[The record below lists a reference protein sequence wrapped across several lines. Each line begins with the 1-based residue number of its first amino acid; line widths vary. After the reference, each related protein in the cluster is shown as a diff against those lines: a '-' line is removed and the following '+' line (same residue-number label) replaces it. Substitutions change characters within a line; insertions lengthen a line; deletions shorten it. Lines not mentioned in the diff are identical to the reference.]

1 MSEKSARVR
10 RRAAATT
17 SVFVLAA
24 AGVATFGAVP
34 ASAAPP
40 SAAPPSAQV
49 AGTSSATASGSTAG
63 KSGASDHYI
72 NYVAP
77 RAEAFTDA
85 SDDQAVADLGGGAS
99 ARKAIS
105 DTAFERAKE
114 NDQKH
119 AQGNPVAAEQLAKT
133 EAQAVQTG
141 ESPKNLK
148 HADSTQQAKLLTIL
162 VEFDG
167 TEDFSGLQVPTGFG
181 ATDCKPGDVQGPTL
195 HNNIPDPAGAAHKDN
210 NTMWVPDF
218 SSDFYNRMLFS
229 DEGITE
235 RVRTDLTGLDGQP
248 GFDIS
253 GHTMKKM
260 YEEMS
265 RGAYSLSGEATAWV
279 KVPHSEGYYGAT
291 VCHLD
296 PATGKYKA
304 GPMQDMQG
312 HPDNPLGPGQ
322 LPIDAVAAL
331 AQQNP
336 DFPWADYDIEDQ
348 GDRDGDGNVHEPDG
362 IIDHVVLVHAG
373 EDKSGGGGKEGTY
386 AVWAHSSDVAGGATI
401 PGTDFKIQNYIVQPE
416 NSGVGV
422 FAHEYGH
429 DLGLPDLYDTSN
441 AGNSDID
448 FWDLMSSGSHSGP
461 IFQSMPTHM
470 GIWDKWVLGWVD
482 PLEINP
488 GDGTKTVKVGQASRP
503 AKGTEDGVKINLP
516 DKRITLAEPHSG
528 SEMWYSNADQDWADA
543 QLKRSIDN
551 VPAGATFSMWNDY
564 VIEEDWDFGFV
575 EVSTDG
581 GSTWTE
587 QKVYDESGALVST
600 DDGYSDPNG
609 RMKDFGNKKYGLTGS
624 TDGWRHDHIDLSAY
638 AGQNIQVRLRQ
649 ATDAAYEDRGWF
661 SDDFA
666 LTAGGADVWTDDVE
680 SGDNGWTATAGTF
693 TDTTGA
699 GWVRDTGTQVK
710 AQFYLV
716 EWRNLDG
723 FDEGLKYGYTTV
735 YSDAGWKVEKVP
747 YNAPGALVWYRDTA
761 YGDSNQVTSNL
772 TNLPS
777 YGAKGGLL
785 LVDSHF
791 DPLRRTGAAAEMD
804 PSVTKNISSRAQ
816 SSNAAFGLTPTL
828 PFKDCLVDAK
838 FNEACTDFAA
848 QAPVKSFTDD
858 QGWVAGLEVRGG
870 DLYPRLRDG
879 SVVVPSVGGAPYSTR
894 VVNPDGTPA
903 TDLYGHD
910 IPGVTTLGTGNPADA
925 GVGYGTVV
933 TVKKSLQNNTAAL
946 LTVRAPL
953 SENPA
958 KPDAPAITSP
968 ANGAKL
974 DTAPTEVSGTGV
986 PGADVVVT
994 LDGVQGA
1001 AKSAAPAAAK
1011 AAAPAA
1017 EAAEPTVV
1025 GDDGTWSVA
1034 LPSTVAVGSHTISA
1048 VQTYGGVSSDA
1059 SESTFVVADVVTPTP
1074 TPTPTTP
1081 GGDPGTG
1088 GNGNGN
1094 GSSKGNLAATGLNG
1108 DALLTT
1114 GVIGGALVLLASAFL
1129 VMSRRRR
1136 RLQGDTTADPM
1147 S

>member
-1 MSEKSARVR
+1 MSEKTARAR

-17 SVFVLAA
+17 SAFMLAA
-24 AGVATFGAVP
+24 AGVAAFGAAP

-49 AGTSSATASGSTAG
+49 AGTSPGTASGGTAG

-105 DTAFERAKE
+105 DAAFERAKE

-148 HADSTQQAKLLTIL
+148 HADSTQKAKLLTIL

-167 TEDFSGLQVPTGFG
+167 TEDFSGLQVPTAFG

-291 VCHLD
+291 VCHLN
-296 PATGKYKA
+296 PATNKYEA

-348 GDRDGDGNVHEPDG
+348 GDRDGDGNLHEPDG

-488 GDGTKTVKVGQASRP
+488 GDGTKTIKVGQASRP
-503 AKGTEDGVKINLP
+503 ANGTEDGVKINLP

-551 VPAGATFSMWNDY
+551 VPAGATFSMWNNY

-680 SGDNGWTATAGTF
+680 SGDNGWTVTAGTF

-710 AQFYLV
+710 AQYYLV
-716 EWRNLDG
+716 EWRNFDG
-723 FDEGLKYGYTTV
+723 FDEGLRYGYTTV

-858 QGWVAGLEVRGG
+858 QGWVAGLEVRDGQ
-870 DLYPRLRDG
+870 LFNRLRDA
-879 SVVVPSVGGAPYSTR
+879 SVVVPSVDGAPYSTR

-910 IPGVTTLGTGNPADA
+910 LGFTTLGTGNPADA

-974 DTAPTEVSGTGV
+974 DTAPTAVSGTGV

-1001 AKSAAPAAAK
+1001 AKAAAPAAAK
-1011 AAAPAA
+1011 AEAPAA

-1059 SESTFVVADVVTPTP
+1059 SESTFVVADAVTPTP

-1081 GGDPGTG
+1081 GGDPGTS
-1088 GNGNGN
+1088 GNGN

-1114 GVIGGALVLLASAFL
+1114 GIIGGALVLLATAFL

-1136 RLQGDTTADPM
+1136 RLQGDTTADPLG
-1147 S
+1147 